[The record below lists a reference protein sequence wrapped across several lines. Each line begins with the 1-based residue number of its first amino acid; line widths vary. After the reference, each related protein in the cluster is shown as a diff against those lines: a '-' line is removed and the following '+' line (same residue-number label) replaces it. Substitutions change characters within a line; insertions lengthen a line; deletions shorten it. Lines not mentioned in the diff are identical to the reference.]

1 MGLGYA
7 AGAEARRPR
16 HILSTILQ
24 PMPFPPLAAAR
35 SRRPF
40 RFRRWL
46 AALACC
52 ACLPAMAQQSV
63 PAQDSGGAENPFAFH
78 GQSTYIWERKP
89 AFNAAYSGP
98 NSLGTERAK
107 SYSFSATL
115 DLGLKLW
122 RGAEFH
128 FNPEA
133 TQGVPFSGLHGLGGL
148 SNGELGKAASTSPVF
163 YRARAFVRQT
173 WDMGGGSETLDA
185 DFNQFARTVDRQ
197 RLVLTAGNFG
207 VLDVFDQNEF
217 GSDPRTQFMNWA
229 FMTHGAFD
237 YPADARGYSWGLA
250 LEYIG
255 DGWSARIARF
265 LQPLES
271 NGLELD
277 TRMFQHYGDIIEL
290 EKRYELAG
298 RPGTARLL
306 WFRSK
311 ARMGAFNDAIQFG
324 IANNT
329 TPDLADVR
337 REHAKSGVGVTL
349 LQQVTDSL
357 GLFARASLSDD
368 KTETYAF
375 TEIGRQV
382 SAGGVLKGDAWGR
395 GRDALGV
402 AVAIN
407 MLGAHHRNYLAAG
420 GQGAFLGDGALRYG
434 PEQILEI
441 YYSFQPVQYLS
452 ISPDFQYVRN
462 PGYNRD
468 RGPVKFF
475 GVRFHGEF

>member
-1 MGLGYA
+1 MLFSPLSA
-7 AGAEARRPR
+7 APRRG
-16 HILSTILQ
+16 
-24 PMPFPPLAAAR
+24 
-35 SRRPF
+35 PF
-40 RFRRWL
+40 RFRRAL

-52 ACLPAMAQQSV
+52 ACLPALAQQ
-63 PAQDSGGAENPFAFH
+63 AEPEQAAAAAESPFAFH
-78 GQSTYIWERKP
+78 GQSTYIWQRKP

-98 NSLGTERAK
+98 NSLGSERAK

-115 DLGLKLW
+115 DLGVKLW

-133 TQGVPFSGLHGLGGL
+133 TQGVPFSELHGMGGL
-148 SNGELGKAASTSPVF
+148 SNGELAKVSSTNPVF

-173 WDMGGGSETLDA
+173 WGLGGGSEALEA
-185 DFNQFARTVDRQ
+185 DFNQFARTVDQQ
-197 RLVLTAGNFG
+197 RVVLTAGNFG

-217 GSDPRTQFMNWA
+217 GSDPRTQFMNWS
-229 FMTHGAFD
+229 FLTHGAFD
-237 YPADARGYSWGLA
+237 YPADARGYNWGLS

-255 DGWSARIARF
+255 DGWSARIGRF

-271 NGLELD
+271 NGLRLD
-277 TRMFQHYGDIIEL
+277 TRMFEHYGDIIEV
-290 EKRYELAG
+290 EKRYQLAG

-306 WFRSK
+306 WFRNK
-311 ARMGAFNDAIQFG
+311 ARMGAFSDAIGFG
-324 IANNT
+324 MANNT
-329 TPDLADVR
+329 TPDVADVR

-349 LQQVTDSL
+349 VQQVTDSL
-357 GLFARASLSDD
+357 GMFARASLSDD

-395 GRDALGV
+395 ARDALGV

-407 MLGAHHRNYLAAG
+407 MLGPNHRNYLAAG

-441 YYSFQPVQYLS
+441 YYSFQLVKYLS

-468 RGPVKFF
+468 RGPVKFY

>member
-1 MGLGYA
+1 MLFSPFSA
-7 AGAEARRPR
+7 APRRG
-16 HILSTILQ
+16 
-24 PMPFPPLAAAR
+24 
-35 SRRPF
+35 PF
-40 RFRRWL
+40 RFRRAL

-52 ACLPAMAQQSV
+52 ACLPALAQQ
-63 PAQDSGGAENPFAFH
+63 AEQEQAAAAAESPFAFH
-78 GQSTYIWERKP
+78 GQSTYIWQRKP
-89 AFNAAYSGP
+89 AFNVAYSGP
-98 NSLGTERAK
+98 NSLGSERAK

-115 DLGLKLW
+115 DLGVKLW

-128 FNPEA
+128 FNPEV
-133 TQGVPFSGLHGLGGL
+133 TQGVPFSELHGMGGL
-148 SNGELGKAASTSPVF
+148 SNGELAKVSSTNPVF

-173 WDMGGGSETLDA
+173 WGLGGGSETLEA
-185 DFNQFARTVDRQ
+185 DFNQFARTVDQQ
-197 RLVLTAGNFG
+197 RVVLTAGNFG

-217 GSDPRTQFMNWA
+217 GSDPRTQFMNWS
-229 FMTHGAFD
+229 FLTHGAFD
-237 YPADARGYSWGLA
+237 YPADARGYNWGLS

-255 DGWSARIARF
+255 DGWSARIGHF

-271 NGLELD
+271 NGLRLD
-277 TRMFQHYGDIIEL
+277 TRMFEHYGDIIEV
-290 EKRYELAG
+290 EKRYQLAG

-306 WFRSK
+306 WFRNK
-311 ARMGAFNDAIQFG
+311 ARMGAFSDAIGFG
-324 IANNT
+324 MANNT
-329 TPDLADVR
+329 TPDVADVR

-349 LQQVTDSL
+349 VQQVTDSL
-357 GLFARASLSDD
+357 GMFARASLSDD

-395 GRDALGV
+395 ARDALGV

-407 MLGAHHRNYLAAG
+407 MLGPNHRNYLAAG

-441 YYSFQPVQYLS
+441 YYSFQPVKYLS

-468 RGPVKFF
+468 RGPVKFY

>member
-1 MGLGYA
+1 MLRAPERA
-7 AGAEARRPR
+7 ASGTSSPQ
-16 HILSTILQ
+16 IPL
-24 PMPFPPLAAAR
+24 PMSFPPLAAAL
-35 SRRPF
+35 SRGPL
-40 RFRRWL
+40 RFRRVL
-46 AALACC
+46 AVLAVLACC
-52 ACLPAMAQQSV
+52 ACLPAMAQQTD
-63 PAQDSGGAENPFAFH
+63 PQQDAAEAENPFAFH
-78 GQSTYIWERKP
+78 GQSTYIWQRKP

-148 SNGELGKAASTSPVF
+148 TNGELGKAASTSPVF

-173 WDMGGGSETLDA
+173 WDMGGGSEALEA
-185 DFNQFARTVDRQ
+185 DFNQFARTVDKQ
-197 RLVLTAGNFG
+197 RVVLTAGNFG

-217 GSDPRTQFMNWA
+217 GSDPRTQFMNWG

-237 YPADARGYSWGLA
+237 YPADARGYSWGVA

-255 DGWSARIARF
+255 DGWSARIGRF

-306 WFRSK
+306 WFRNK

-337 REHAKSGVGVTL
+337 REHAKTGVGVTL

-357 GLFARASLSDD
+357 GMFARANLSDD

-382 SAGGVLKGDAWGR
+382 SFGGVLKGDAWGR
-395 GRDALGV
+395 ARDALGV

-407 MLGAHHRNYLAAG
+407 MLGPHHRNYLAAG

-434 PEQILEI
+434 PEQVLEI
-441 YYSFQPVQYLS
+441 YYSFQPVKYLS

-468 RGPVKFF
+468 RGPVKFY

>member
-1 MGLGYA
+1 MLRAPQRA
-7 AGAEARRPR
+7 ASGTSFQPFP
-16 HILSTILQ
+16 LS
-24 PMPFPPLAAAR
+24 MPFPPLACAP
-35 SRRPF
+35 SRRPL

-52 ACLPAMAQQSV
+52 ACVPATAQQAE
-63 PAQDSGGAENPFAFH
+63 PAPDPADAGSPFAFH
-78 GQSTYIWERKP
+78 GQSTYIWQRKP

-115 DLGLKLW
+115 DLGLRLW

-173 WDMGGGSETLDA
+173 WDMGGGSETLEA

-197 RLVLTAGNFG
+197 RVVLTAGNFG

-255 DGWSARIARF
+255 DGWSARIGRF

-306 WFRSK
+306 WFRNK

-357 GLFARASLSDD
+357 GMFARASLSDD

-382 SAGGVLKGDAWGR
+382 SVGGVLKGDAWGR
-395 GRDALGV
+395 SRDALGV

-407 MLGAHHRNYLAAG
+407 MLGPHHRNYLAAG

-441 YYSFQPVQYLS
+441 YYSFQPVKYLS

-468 RGPVKFF
+468 RGPVKFY

>member
-1 MGLGYA
+1 MLFSPLSA
-7 AGAEARRPR
+7 APRRG
-16 HILSTILQ
+16 
-24 PMPFPPLAAAR
+24 
-35 SRRPF
+35 PF
-40 RFRRWL
+40 RFRRAL

-52 ACLPAMAQQSV
+52 ACLPALAQQ
-63 PAQDSGGAENPFAFH
+63 AEPEQAAAAAESPFAFH
-78 GQSTYIWERKP
+78 GQSTYIWQRKP

-98 NSLGTERAK
+98 NSLGSERAK

-115 DLGLKLW
+115 DLGVKLW

-128 FNPEA
+128 FNPEV
-133 TQGVPFSGLHGLGGL
+133 TQGVPFSELHGMGGL
-148 SNGELGKAASTSPVF
+148 SNGELAKVSSTNPVF

-173 WDMGGGSETLDA
+173 WGLGGGSEALEA
-185 DFNQFARTVDRQ
+185 DFNQFARTVDQQ
-197 RLVLTAGNFG
+197 RVVLTAGNFG

-217 GSDPRTQFMNWA
+217 GSDPRTQFMNWS
-229 FMTHGAFD
+229 FLTHGAFD
-237 YPADARGYSWGLA
+237 YPADARGYNWGLS

-255 DGWSARIARF
+255 DGWSARIGHF

-271 NGLELD
+271 NGLRLD
-277 TRMFQHYGDIIEL
+277 TRMFEHYGDIIEV
-290 EKRYELAG
+290 EKRYQLAG

-306 WFRSK
+306 WFRNK
-311 ARMGAFNDAIQFG
+311 ARMGAFSDAIGFG
-324 IANNT
+324 MANNT
-329 TPDLADVR
+329 TPDVADVR

-349 LQQVTDSL
+349 VQQVTDSL
-357 GLFARASLSDD
+357 GMFARASLSDD

-395 GRDALGV
+395 ARDALGV

-407 MLGAHHRNYLAAG
+407 MLGPNHRNYLAAG

-441 YYSFQPVQYLS
+441 YYSFRPVKYLS

-468 RGPVKFF
+468 RGPVKFY

>member
-1 MGLGYA
+1 MLFS
-7 AGAEARRPR
+7 P
-16 HILSTILQ
+16 LSTA
-24 PMPFPPLAAAR
+24 PGRGPV
-35 SRRPF
+35 
-40 RFRRWL
+40 RFRRAL
-46 AALACC
+46 AALACG
-52 ACLPAMAQQSV
+52 ACLPALAQQ
-63 PAQDSGGAENPFAFH
+63 AEPEQAAAVAESPFAIH
-78 GQSTYIWERKP
+78 GQSTYVWQRKP

-98 NSLGTERAK
+98 NSLAAERAK

-115 DLGLKLW
+115 DLGVKLW

-128 FNPEA
+128 FNPEV

-148 SNGELGKAASTSPVF
+148 PNGELAKVSSTNPVF
-163 YRARAFVRQT
+163 YRARAFLRQN
-173 WDMGGGSETLDA
+173 WNMGGGSETLEE

-197 RLVLTAGNFG
+197 RVVLTAGNFG

-217 GSDPRTQFMNWA
+217 GSDPRTQFMNWS

-237 YPADARGYSWGLA
+237 YPADARGYNWGLS

-255 DGWSARIARF
+255 DGWSARIGRF

-277 TRMFQHYGDIIEL
+277 TRMFEHYGDIIEV
-290 EKRYELAG
+290 EKRYQLAG

-306 WFRSK
+306 WFRNK
-311 ARMGAFNDAIQFG
+311 ARMGAFSDATSFS

-329 TPDLADVR
+329 APDVADVR

-357 GLFARASLSDD
+357 GMFARANLSDD

-382 SAGGVLKGDAWGR
+382 SVGGVLKGDAWGR
-395 GRDALGV
+395 ARDALGV
-402 AVAIN
+402 AVAVN
-407 MLGAHHRNYLAAG
+407 MLGPNHRNYLAAG

-434 PEQILEI
+434 PEQVLEI
-441 YYSFQPVQYLS
+441 YYSFQPVKYLS

-468 RGPVKFF
+468 RGPAKFY